1 MGSMGLVCLPTW
13 VVDLE
18 ENVDWIYQSH
28 DLFGVRN
35 ALRKF
40 VLNFFTRH
48 FPQLSAR
55 NVSIHGCVSKLH
67 APSTLHT
74 NYEAIS
80 QRVCTNPEISRDVF
94 SFRSCIPGVIQ
105 VVTFWSPIVGG
116 HLTFERV
123 TKDHLK
129 KVTSCQVTFGSEVLE
144 VRRVSSKRGWYFWK
158 ATYHQ
163 WWAVEEDLWYLGSPS
178 STGMMNRNGWTT
190 LKGIPS
196 GKLTWKVK
204 IHHEWGC
211 ISYWKMWWISP
222 S

>member
-18 ENVDWIYQSH
+18 ENVDWIYLSH

-40 VLNFFTRH
+40 VLNFLTRH

-55 NVSIHGCVSKLH
+55 NVSIHV
-67 APSTLHT
+67 PSTLHT
-74 NYEAIS
+74 NYEDIS
-80 QRVCTNPEISRDVF
+80 QRVCTNPEISRDFV
-94 SFRSCIPGVIQ
+94 SFRSCIPGVVQ
-105 VVTFWSPIVGG
+105 VVTFWSPIGGG
-116 HLTFERV
+116 HLTFKRV

-129 KVTSCQVTFGSEVLE
+129 KVASRIAESPLVQNFSRSEGYVP
-144 VRRVSSKRGWYFWK
+144 KRGWYFWQ

-178 STGMMNRNGWTT
+178 STSMINRNGWTT
-190 LKGIPS
+190 LKGFVNNQYFP
-196 GKLTWKVK
+196 VN
-204 IHHEWGC
+204 
-211 ISYWKMWWISP
+211 
-222 S
+222 